1 MSGII
6 NLSELTPF
14 TIHEFKLFAP
24 ARVNRANTFA
34 YLDTGAS
41 LVTISPKFAEGLPRA
56 GTITVGSAFAQ
67 RVFDTVEDVEIDFL
81 GNVHRIH
88 ARVNQIADGDLPF
101 NADVTLDA
109 PTIFAKALIFDFR
122 LMYILLPK
130 QVSGESWIGLPAK
143 FVEDKGLCIIQLA
156 SQNGTIH
163 ALFDTGAGFSAV
175 NSAHI
180 EEIGLDL
187 QPAFELEISDST
199 DAKTTQKLAVCSGLR
214 IGDTV
219 LPSFDCFSTDLQAIE
234 KALGCRIDMVFGAN
248 AMLKSGFRWLFD
260 RLAGEVFVAV

>member
-1 MSGII
+1 MSSII

-41 LVTISPKFAEGLPRA
+41 LVTISPKLAEGLPRA
-56 GTITVGSAFAQ
+56 ETITVGSAFEQ
-67 RVFDTVEDVEIDFL
+67 RAFDTIENIEIDFL
-81 GNVHRIH
+81 GNVHCIN

-101 NADVTLDA
+101 NAGVTLDA

-130 QVSGESWIGLPAK
+130 QVSGESWVGLPAK
-143 FVEDKGLCIIQLA
+143 FVEDKDICLIQLA

-163 ALFDTGAGFSAV
+163 ALFDTGAGLSAV
-175 NSAHI
+175 NSAHL
-180 EEIGLDL
+180 EEIRLDL
-187 QPAFELEISDST
+187 QPAFELEIN
-199 DAKTTQKLAVCSGLR
+199 DATGAKRTQKLAVCSGLR

-219 LPSFDCFSTDLQAIE
+219 LPPFDCFSTDLQAIE

-260 RLAGEVFVAV
+260 RLEGEAFVAV